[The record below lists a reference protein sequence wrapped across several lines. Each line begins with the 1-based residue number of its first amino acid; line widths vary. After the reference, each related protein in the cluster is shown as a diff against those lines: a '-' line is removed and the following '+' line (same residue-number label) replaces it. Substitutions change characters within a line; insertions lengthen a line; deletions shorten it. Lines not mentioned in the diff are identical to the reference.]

1 MALLPGRAQL
11 LTGPQEGAGFIADDD
26 DEDEEEEAR
35 RERRRRKK
43 RKNREADEALDDED
57 LDLIGVEIERPEETQ
72 VGQLLPRSHASCSPQ
87 RSLDSSA

>member
-1 MALLPGRAQL
+1 L
-11 LTGPQEGAGFIADDD
+11 LTGIQEGAGFIADEDE
-26 DEDEEEEAR
+26 EDEEEEAR

-57 LDLIGVEIERPEETQ
+57 LDLIGVEIEKPEETQ
-72 VGQLLPRSHASCSPQ
+72 VGWLPPRHQVSCLPQ

>member
-1 MALLPGRAQL
+1 VLLPDRAQL
-11 LTGPQEGAGFIADDD
+11 LTGIQEGAGFIADEDE
-26 DEDEEEEAR
+26 EDEEEEAR

-57 LDLIGVEIERPEETQ
+57 LDLIGVEIEKPEETQ
-72 VGQLLPRSHASCSPQ
+72 VGWLPPRHQVSCSPQ